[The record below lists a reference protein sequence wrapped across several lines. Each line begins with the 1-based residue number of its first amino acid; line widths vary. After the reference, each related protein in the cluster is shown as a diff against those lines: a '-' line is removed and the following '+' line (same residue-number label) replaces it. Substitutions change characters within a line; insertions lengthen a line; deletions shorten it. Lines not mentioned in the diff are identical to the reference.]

1 VDDLLT
7 SVLDLLTGD
16 FTKAKGPETHSIPKI
31 CVIGAGSSGITVAK
45 ALHQRGIAFD
55 CFEKGSDIGG
65 MWRYENDNGLSS
77 AYASLHIDTSRDN
90 LGYSDFP
97 ISKSMPDFL
106 SHTQFLKY
114 LESYADHFGVR
125 KLVTFKTAVEA
136 VRQAPNGCWKVH
148 LSTGEV
154 RTYTKV
160 IIANG
165 HLWDPRTPSFPG
177 EFSGEAIHSH
187 FYRTAAPFEGKSVLV
202 VGLGNSAVD
211 IAVDLARRA
220 RSVTMSVRRSAWI
233 MPKYLMGYPV
243 DQWSGFLSRR
253 LHLPT
258 RVTRKIMSWLIRL
271 GVGDQR
277 RFGLKRPEH
286 PMWREHATLSQEL
299 LPYLGHGWISIKPN
313 VSRLTGKEITFED
326 GSRENFD
333 AIVYATGYKTT
344 FPFLDKSTFV
354 SETDTTYPY
363 RRMIS
368 IKHPGLIFAGLVQP
382 VGPTIPLV
390 EIQGRWLAAV
400 LSGDVDLPDI
410 DTQRIEI
417 ADHRKRQ
424 RETYLDSER
433 YALEVDFRIYSRQLK
448 ADMRGS
454 TASFQVRRQQHQ

>member
-1 VDDLLT
+1 VESNVTDPLT
-7 SVLDLLTGD
+7 SVLDPLTRD
-16 FTKAKGPETHSIPKI
+16 FTKEKGPDTHSIPEI
-31 CVIGAGSSGITVAK
+31 CVIGAGSSGVTVAK
-45 ALHQRGIAFD
+45 ALHQRGVAFD

-65 MWRYENDNGLSS
+65 MWRYENDSGLSS

-97 ISKSMPDFL
+97 IPKSMPDFL
-106 SHTQFLKY
+106 SHAQFLKY
-114 LESYADHFGVR
+114 LESYADHFGIR

-136 VRQAPNGCWKVH
+136 VKPAPNERWNVH

-154 RTYTKV
+154 RTYNKV

-165 HLWDPRTPSFPG
+165 HLWDPRTPAFPG

-187 FYRTAAPFEGKSVLV
+187 YYRTAAPFEGKSVLV

-220 RSVTMSVRRSAWI
+220 RSVTMSTRRSAWI

-258 RVTRKIMSWLIRL
+258 RVTRKIMSRLIRL

-299 LPYLGHGWISIKPN
+299 LPYLGHGWISMKPN
-313 VSRLTGKEITFED
+313 ISRLEGKEIAFED
-326 GSRENFD
+326 GSRESFD
-333 AIVYATGYKTT
+333 AIIYATGYKAT
-344 FPFLDKSTFV
+344 FPFLDENTFV
-354 SETDTTYPY
+354 SETDTRPT
-363 RRMIS
+363 S
-368 IKHPGLIFAGLVQP
+368 I
-382 VGPTIPLV
+382 
-390 EIQGRWLAAV
+390 AA
-400 LSGDVDLPDI
+400 
-410 DTQRIEI
+410 
-417 ADHRKRQ
+417 
-424 RETYLDSER
+424 
-433 YALEVDFRIYSRQLK
+433 
-448 ADMRGS
+448 
-454 TASFQVRRQQHQ
+454 